1 MKIVIVGLGAI
12 GSSFAQALTQA
23 GYQEIRGIDQNPET
37 CLKAEELGIVKTAQ
51 TEDDQALSQADLIFI
66 TLHPQ
71 AVAPYVEN
79 KQDLFKST
87 CLLTDVTGIK
97 RYVMSQVE
105 AILRPDLDFIYTHPM
120 RGSEKTGIAGLN
132 SAQFRGANALLVVS
146 QRNQES
152 QLELIEALYR
162 VMGFQE
168 VSRVDAESHDRAIAY
183 VSQLMHVLAVAAV
196 NSATNC
202 EDTMKFAGNSFQEL
216 TRIAD
221 VNAPLWTDLFL
232 HNWDYLL
239 ESIEAFEK
247 ELARVKTALK
257 NKDYDQLQ
265 DAFQAST
272 QQRREWYVD

>member
-71 AVAPYVEN
+71 AVAPYVES

-97 RYVMSQVE
+97 RDVMDQVE
-105 AILRPDLDFIYTHPM
+105 AILRPDLDFIYAHPM
-120 RGSEKTGIAGLN
+120 RGSEKAGIAGLN

-152 QLELIEALYR
+152 HLELIEALYR
-162 VMGFQE
+162 AMGFQE

-196 NSATNC
+196 NSAPNC
-202 EDTMKFAGNSFQEL
+202 EDTVQFAGNSFQEL

-232 HNWDYLL
+232 HNQDYLL

-247 ELARVKTALK
+247 ELVRVKTALK
-257 NKDYDQLQ
+257 NKDSDQLQ

>member
-196 NSATNC
+196 NSAPNC

>member
-97 RYVMSQVE
+97 RDVMSQVE

-196 NSATNC
+196 NSAPNC

>member
-71 AVAPYVEN
+71 AVAPYVES

-97 RYVMSQVE
+97 RDVMDQVE
-105 AILRPDLDFIYTHPM
+105 AILRPDLDFIYAHPM
-120 RGSEKTGIAGLN
+120 RGSEKAGIAGLN

-152 QLELIEALYR
+152 HLELIEALYR
-162 VMGFQE
+162 AMGFQE

-196 NSATNC
+196 NSAPNC
-202 EDTMKFAGNSFQEL
+202 EDTMQFAGNSFQEL

-232 HNWDYLL
+232 HNQDYLL

-247 ELARVKTALK
+247 ELVRVKTALK
-257 NKDYDQLQ
+257 NKDSDQLQ

>member
-23 GYQEIRGIDQNPET
+23 GYQEIRGIDSNPET

-51 TEDDQALSQADLIFI
+51 TTDDQALSQADLIFI

-71 AVAPYVEN
+71 AVAPYVKS
-79 KQDLFKST
+79 KQDLLKPS

-97 RYVMSQVE
+97 RDVMAQVE
-105 AILRPDLDFIYTHPM
+105 AILRPELDFIYAHPM
-120 RGSEKTGIAGLN
+120 RGSEKAGIAGLD

-146 QRNQES
+146 PRNQES
-152 QLELIEALYR
+152 HLALVEALYR
-162 VMGFQE
+162 AMGFQE
-168 VSRVDAESHDRAIAY
+168 VSRVTAEDHDRAIAY

-196 NSATNC
+196 NAAPDC
-202 EDTMKFAGNSFQEL
+202 ENTMQFAGNSFQEL

-232 HNWDYLL
+232 HNRDYLL
-239 ESIEAFEK
+239 KSIEGFEK
-247 ELARVKTALK
+247 ELIRVKTSLE
-257 NKDYDQLQ
+257 NNDYAQLQ

-272 QQRREWYVD
+272 KQRRAWYVD

>member
-97 RYVMSQVE
+97 RDVMSQVE
-105 AILRPDLDFIYTHPM
+105 AILRPDLDFIYAHPM

-162 VMGFQE
+162 AMGFQE

-196 NSATNC
+196 NSAPNC
-202 EDTMKFAGNSFQEL
+202 EDTMQFAGNSFQEL

-232 HNWDYLL
+232 HNRDYLL

-247 ELARVKTALK
+247 ELVRVKTALK